1 MATELVKKDSS
12 IFKLLDKEDEKQIVN
27 VKDFANDSP
36 LIYKVHKNFELS
48 YRGIKHI
55 AILMADRGMPLKLV
69 NSKVDLIGEGKEKT
83 WYASVVMR
91 NEKTWYA
98 SVVMRNE
105 KTGQEMEGV
114 SQCSFYDEK
123 GSDEFARTKAHSKAE
138 RNAIR
143 KLIPEY
149 LITKFIQEADKSQVK
164 EIQFC
169 SCLKSIP
176 EPLAKE
182 ICKTCKKVIRQ

>member
-69 NSKVDLIGEGKEKT
+69 NSKVDLIGEGK
-83 WYASVVMR
+83 
-91 NEKTWYA
+91 EKTWYA

>member
-1 MATELVKKDSS
+1 MATELVKKDTDS

-27 VKDFANDSP
+27 VKDFTNDSA
-36 LIYKVHKNFELS
+36 LVYKVHKNFELS

-69 NSKVDLIGEGKEKT
+69 NSKVELIGEGKEKT
-83 WYASVVMR
+83 WYASV
-91 NEKTWYA
+91 T
-98 SVVMRNE
+98 MRNE
-105 KTGQEMEGV
+105 KTGQEMEGL
-114 SQCSFYDEK
+114 SQCAFYDDK
-123 GSDEFARTKAHSKAE
+123 QVPDDFARTKAHSKAE

-164 EIQFC
+164 EINFC
-169 SCLKSIP
+169 TCLKPIP
-176 EPLAKE
+176 NPLANE
-182 ICKTCKKVIRQ
+182 ICKTCNKVIKQ